1 MKTQHDTDKKI
12 IALIKMGEKVIDT
25 TTEGHQKQYIA
36 EKKFHDFRISSLSF
50 LTVVFGTTS
59 PFYKEFAKEVTHPTP
74 SRAERALGILT
85 AAQRELQGDWLV
97 SVRTELYL
105 RFELDLLAN
114 CRKQLNEGKK
124 LGAIQLATSI
134 FETHLQHFSSQ
145 NELDIERMVEGKFT
159 SYTLTQLNSNAY
171 KKGLY
176 ERKSNKAIFSWI
188 ELRETA
194 ESDGVEGIDDEQIRS
209 MLEGMIAFIIKYPTE
224 PPELA
229 ERA

>member
-59 PFYKEFAKEVTHPTP
+59 PFYKEFEKEVTHPTP

-97 SVRTELYL
+97 SVRTELYR
-105 RFELDLLAN
+105 RFEIDLLGN
-114 CRKQLNEGKK
+114 CRKQLNEGRK
-124 LGAIQLATSI
+124 LSAIQLSASI
-134 FETHLQHFSSQ
+134 FETHLQHVSSQ
-145 NELDIERMVEGKFT
+145 NDLDIERMLEGKFA
-159 SYTLTQLNSNAY
+159 SYTVVQLNSNAY

-176 ERKSNKAIFSWI
+176 DRKSNKAIFSWI

-194 ESDGVEGIDDEQIRS
+194 EQNGIEDISDEQVSS
-209 MLEGMIAFIIKYPTE
+209 MLDGIIAFIIQYPAE

-229 ERA
+229 EQA